1 MNFVRVINEKE
12 KYMKKIM
19 LTFLM
24 VFMFGVTFLAVG
36 CCGDEGDP
44 TNPNRNFQSMAVKEG
59 TLDTVITLYS
69 EPDFSD
75 TVVIITYDDESTKEV
90 SGDDAS
96 LSFSNIDTNSLGE
109 KTLTITYTEN
119 GESHELEVTITVY
132 QGEVVSILG
141 YEAPQT
147 MIDFN
152 ANKNTFKDTE
162 SAYYV
167 GDANEFVLQPQVI
180 ALFENNEVGQVINFT
195 TVTEVAIEE
204 GGDFTTL
211 TDNLSQYVSVDNEN
225 QTFDFTEEAI
235 GNTFR
240 ISINMAADYTFAPNV
255 EHEAFTFEVEVVDG
269 WNVYDVADL
278 SAMDNRSNSPW
289 AEIQAENGISTDV
302 ASIILHTDLTI
313 TKDSVPSSFFYTEE
327 EMDAFGATN
336 QSDYDILNANDIDGS
351 FKDYS
356 SILQHNVGKNETFSM
371 IGNYYSIDAS
381 DMPYVTYISNTW
393 QPGGGESH
401 AQLFRIEGTTSG
413 LLEEEDYKNNSVAI
427 IKNFNLFGNAN
438 KSTAAEGADEILTTV
453 KAGGL
458 IMMKTDNINATLD
471 NMNITS
477 FYISFF
483 PQGNNSN
490 YHLYRNNC
498 YTLINN
504 VVATD
509 SYNCNI
515 YAWGAGQ
522 IDITNSEITNSGG
535 PAIIAD
541 HIYNA
546 GTETV
551 NDGLPT
557 YINVEN
563 STLESLVNG
572 TESWFVQHNA
582 TGYVEMIQTI
592 DKLFRAQSANTKT
605 LIAEKQGKY
614 SYLNIQVL
622 FKHSSA
628 EGATSIPI
636 RGSLT
641 IDGVEV
647 VNFESADPYYS
658 AYASASSSTGAPLFM
673 VDGDPLASYA
683 LGNLDLQNIENS
695 SLIQFNSSNTGT
707 ETVPSTSGLFAEDAS
722 EIGLLFPITKNEGF
736 MGIALGYY
744 NVEA

>member
-1 MNFVRVINEKE
+1 
-12 KYMKKIM
+12 MKKIM
-19 LTFLM
+19 LAFLM
-24 VFMFGVTFLAVG
+24 VFTFGVAFLVAG
-36 CCGDEGDP
+36 CCGDDP
-44 TNPNRNFQSMAVKEG
+44 NKEFVSMAIKDG
-59 TLDTVITLYS
+59 TMPTVNVGST
-69 EPDFSD
+69 PNFSNVV
-75 TVVIITYDDESTKEV
+75 VVISYDDESTEEIEG
-90 SGDDAS
+90 SDES
-96 LSFSNIDTNSLGE
+96 LSFSTIDTSTEGE
-109 KTLTITYTEN
+109 RILVITYTEN
-119 GESHELEVTITVY
+119 LGAEDEESHEIQVNVMVVPVGVLNVYGVAAPEVI
-132 QGEVVSILG
+132 S
-141 YEAPQT
+141 
-147 MIDFN
+147 DFN
-152 ANKNTFKDTE
+152 ANKTLFKDST

-167 GDANEFVLQPQVI
+167 GDANEFIFKPQVL
-180 ALFENNEVGQVINFT
+180 ALFDSGDINQLSTFT
-195 TVTEVAIEE
+195 TETTIEILEGDSFSAVSDVAY
-204 GGDFTTL
+204 
-211 TDNLSQYVSVDNEN
+211 YVEVDNEN
-225 QTFDFTEEAI
+225 QTLDFTENAI
-235 GNTFR
+235 NNTFR
-240 ISINMAADYTFAPNV
+240 ITMNVADSYPFATGVVNPSFSFV
-255 EHEAFTFEVEVVDG
+255 VEVVDG

-289 AEIQAENGISTDV
+289 AEIQSENGISTDV
-302 ASIILHTDLTI
+302 DSIILHTDLTI

-438 KSTAAEGADEILTTV
+438 KSTAAEGEDEILTTV

-458 IMMKTDNINATLD
+458 IMMKTDNINTTLD

-522 IDITNSEITNSGG
+522 VDITNSEITNSGG

-541 HIYNA
+541 HIYKA
-546 GTETV
+546 GPETV
-551 NDGLPT
+551 EDGLPT

-572 TESWFVQHNA
+572 TESWFVQHGA
-582 TGYVEMIQTI
+582 TGYVQMIQTI
-592 DKLFRAQSANTKT
+592 DQLFRSQSLNTKT
-605 LIAEKQGKY
+605 LIAESQGEY
-614 SYLNIQVL
+614 PYLNFQVL

-628 EGATSIPI
+628 EGPTSIPI

-647 VNFESADPYYS
+647 INFESTDPYYS

-683 LGNLDLQNIENS
+683 LGNIDLQNFKNS
-695 SLIQFNSSNTGT
+695 SLIQFSSSNTGT
-707 ETVPSTSGLFAEDAS
+707 ETVPSTSGIFAEDAS